1 MSSSI
6 EDSAANRLHSTII
19 TALQQSNDVVNQLR
33 DQQRTIERLRKE
45 NESLKQ
51 ELEQAHS
58 SRPAGQHGA
67 GPPPYDL
74 EQLFRQGAE
83 KQAEVDRLRKE
94 LRNVQAKERKW
105 RKQSHGIA
113 SPMVTSD
120 EPECSPQ
127 TIPSTAAPAPARI
140 PPTPSSPEEPQRDK
154 TASSPP
160 RKKLRK
166 SVDGNDSSRP
176 LVELNTNQA
185 ATDIR
190 HRDRPKDRLARGA
203 EAIPVVTED
212 GEDHN
217 RVENVLFREHKR
229 FEKRDDSAFH
239 RLGGLL
245 STPTVGNHALTRP
258 QHRISKSSSP
268 ASRDSNMPMLRPIS
282 SDLAKE
288 AMKPMDRTKKRFL
301 PPKSKPAPG
310 AEDED
315 PLRARPVM
323 QLNLSHFR
331 LNPAVNEGYDF
342 AFSETVRD
350 REKRKCLP
358 GCTQPCCAGTI
369 KFIMDTL
376 GSDLNISDDDLLLE
390 YLGPGSEQK
399 IRSMTK
405 LARDNLVH
413 DAKSKKVADKY
424 GKMHRN
430 QHERAQSPVGFWDT
444 DMPSTQEELKNREE
458 ARRRERE
465 EVQKRY
471 MEAGREGGKWVFA
484 DE

>member
-1 MSSSI
+1 MSFSTK
-6 EDSAANRLHSTII
+6 DNSADRLHSTII
-19 TALQQSNDVVNQLR
+19 NALQQSNDVTNQLR

-45 NESLKQ
+45 NERLKQ
-51 ELEQAHS
+51 ELEQIHS
-58 SRPAGQHGA
+58 QKLVVQDVAAS
-67 GPPPYDL
+67 PPYDL

-83 KQAEVDRLRKE
+83 KQAEVDRLKKE

-105 RKQSHGIA
+105 RKQSHGIT
-113 SPMVTSD
+113 SPMMTSV
-120 EPECSPQ
+120 EPEHSPQ
-127 TIPSTAAPAPARI
+127 TIPSTGAPAPANP
-140 PPTPSSPEEPQRDK
+140 PPTTSSPGEARRDK
-154 TASSPP
+154 DSSSPP
-160 RKKLRK
+160 RKKPRK
-166 SVDGNDSSRP
+166 SGDSNESSRP

-185 ATDIR
+185 ATEIR
-190 HRDRPKDRLARGA
+190 HRDRPRDRSARGA

-217 RVENVLFREHKR
+217 RIENVLSKEHKR

-245 STPTVGNHALTRP
+245 STPSAGKHALTRP
-258 QHRISKSSSP
+258 QQRISKSSSP
-268 ASRDSNMPMLRPIS
+268 GSTDSKMPMLRKSS

-288 AMKPMDRTKKRFL
+288 VMKPMDRTKKRFL
-301 PPKSKPAPG
+301 PPKPKSAPG
-310 AEDED
+310 PGDED
-315 PLRARPVM
+315 PLRARPVNC
-323 QLNLSHFR
+323 LNLSHFR
-331 LNPAVNEGYDF
+331 LNPAVNDGYDF

-358 GCTQPCCAGTI
+358 GCTQACCASTI
-369 KFIMDTL
+369 KFIIDTL

-413 DAKSKKVADKY
+413 DANSKKVADKY

-465 EVQKRY
+465 EVERRY
-471 MEAGREGGKWVFA
+471 IEAGREGGKWVFA